1 LGAGG
6 GASFATKGF
15 DPPKAGGNL
24 GAKLTLMTKE
34 NLSCALNYDYEWKE
48 GFYSHSGFF
57 HIRLAF

>member
-1 LGAGG
+1 
-6 GASFATKGF
+6 
-15 DPPKAGGNL
+15 
-24 GAKLTLMTKE
+24 MTKE